1 MICGS
6 ARKPEGESVNEKDPK
21 CRQKCDLR
29 RTPEGVSD
37 SGSFYRSTLLI
48 RYLGMEYLGLNS
60 LFTSILQILNLAELE

>member
-29 RTPEGVSD
+29 RTPEGVSILVP
-37 SGSFYRSTLLI
+37 FIMRTLLI

-60 LFTSILQILNLAELE
+60 LFTSIRRS

>member
-21 CRQKCDLR
+21 CRLICDLR

-37 SGSFYRSTLLI
+37 SGSFYHAHAADPVSGNGIFINKPKRKMAI
-48 RYLGMEYLGLNS
+48 
-60 LFTSILQILNLAELE
+60 